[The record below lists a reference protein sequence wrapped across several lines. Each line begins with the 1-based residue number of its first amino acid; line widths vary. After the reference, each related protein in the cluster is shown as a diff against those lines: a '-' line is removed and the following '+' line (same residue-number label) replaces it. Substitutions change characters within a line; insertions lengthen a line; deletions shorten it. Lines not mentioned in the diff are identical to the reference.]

1 MIDLLE
7 AGVASSPAVPDRPL
21 LFETKLRHLQPSGQT
36 LPRPRLTDVLR
47 ASHGTLVLISAP
59 PGFGKT
65 TLLAQWRDV
74 EDRTVASVSLDRGD
88 NDASVFWIYVLE
100 AIRRVEP
107 RIGDSALEALGTPR
121 PDLLGTVVPA
131 LAKELESFPE
141 ELVLVLDD
149 LHAIESRAV
158 YDSLALFVD
167 RRPPNV
173 TLALSTRSD
182 PPIPIGRLRTLGGVV
197 ELRAVDLC
205 FTEDEQAALL
215 NGALELEVTVED
227 RHLL

>member
-21 LFETKLRHLQPSGQT
+21 LFETKLRDLQPSGQT

-158 YDSLALFVD
+158 EWTDGRPPRVGQHSEFDGSD
-167 RRPPNV
+167 RRAGKKRNAGDAATRVSDAVKRLPKNGHRIDLARPPQV
-173 TLALSTRSD
+173 L
-182 PPIPIGRLRTLGGVV
+182 
-197 ELRAVDLC
+197 
-205 FTEDEQAALL
+205 
-215 NGALELEVTVED
+215 
-227 RHLL
+227 HLK